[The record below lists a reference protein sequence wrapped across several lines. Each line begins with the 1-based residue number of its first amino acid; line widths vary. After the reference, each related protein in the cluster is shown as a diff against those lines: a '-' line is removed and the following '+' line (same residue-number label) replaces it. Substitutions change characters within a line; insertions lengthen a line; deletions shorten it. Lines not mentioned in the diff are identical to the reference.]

1 MSFTTRNLN
10 DTCTFWGV
18 TADGYDG
25 FTFSAPTIIKCR
37 WEERGELFMN
47 TQGEQEVSNAV
58 VHLASDVSLGGYL
71 YHGESVALDPT
82 SLSGTFRIKRFNKI
96 TALRSMGIS
105 RVAYL

>member
-10 DTCTFWGV
+10 ETCTFWGA
-18 TADGYDG
+18 TADGYEG
-25 FTFSAPTIIKCR
+25 YVFTAPVHMLCR

-58 VHLASDVSLGGYL
+58 VHLAADVSLGGYL
-71 YHGESVALDPT
+71 YRGESDALDPT
-82 SLSGTFRIKRFNKI
+82 SVSGAFRIKRFNKI
-96 TALRSMGIS
+96 TALRAMAVS